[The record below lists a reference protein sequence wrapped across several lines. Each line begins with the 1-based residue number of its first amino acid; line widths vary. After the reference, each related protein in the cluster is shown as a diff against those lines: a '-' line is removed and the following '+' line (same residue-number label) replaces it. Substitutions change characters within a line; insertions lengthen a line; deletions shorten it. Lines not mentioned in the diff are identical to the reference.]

1 MGSNKV
7 RKAAIRRA
15 KQLKRKSE
23 EPTIKQP
30 NSKKVKASEDKA
42 NDNRH
47 VISSAD
53 ELKWKPVN
61 IPHTLGDYEGFYG
74 LEEIDAV
81 DVKIINGQ
89 PHFVTLDK
97 DNVLDKEQ
105 VKTRK
110 EIIPEGDF
118 ELDLSDDDKTLWK
131 DDESANNGS
140 SKKDNTTKRSKQKPM
155 IIEGNGEI
163 KPAGKKSTK
172 QSENKERTDNDN
184 NKLDDNVFGEV
195 NADILSELPS
205 DNVDLPEWKNVSLS
219 SFSQNSLGRLGFK
232 APTDIQKAC
241 IPSALEGKDIIGKAM
256 TGSGKTLAYGI
267 PIIEKSLKQDKSGVN
282 RPTGLI
288 FAPTRELATQVTKH
302 LTDFIKD
309 FPLSRH
315 SIVSLTGGLSIQ
327 KQERLLKSNPRVLVG
342 TAGRC
347 LELIEKSDDI
357 ARQLASSD
365 IVVYDEA
372 DRLVEDGHFDELE
385 KVLEILRGQRPKDDS
400 QIPKKWQSLVFS
412 ATFSKDLFGKLDKAK
427 SMAQRRRTPSGKL
440 DPYEE
445 ERNEVM
451 HLLGWKLKF
460 RGEPLYVDV
469 NPKSVL
475 ATKITEALL
484 PCTPLE
490 RDLMLYYFLSLF
502 PGNTLVFANSIDA
515 VKRLKPLLNYL
526 HIPAVALHSSMIQRQ
541 RLKSLER
548 FEENCKQ
555 AAKGHKS
562 SVLIASDV
570 AARGLDIANIQHVV
584 HYHLPRTAD
593 TYIHRSGRTARAGK
607 EGVSIIL
614 CSPKEASGPLHK
626 LRKIVSSKK
635 NMGDVEELKL
645 FSVDSD
651 ILRQLRS
658 RIEIAAKLAQGDVA
672 DSSLN
677 KEKNWVEK
685 AAEDLGVEGWDDVG
699 EDDFL
704 KRDRKRKTGKH
715 LNKKSKKI
723 LKAELNELLA
733 NPIRKGRASYITSG
747 LNNIADMLLRSDGE
761 SNNGVMS
768 YLQKDA
774 LSVLNGK
781 AKKFKTKRRGN

>member
-1 MGSNKV
+1 MDSDK
-7 RKAAIRRA
+7 IMRA
-15 KQLKRKSE
+15 TIGHNKQLKRKGKNSAGE
-23 EPTIKQP
+23 QSK
-30 NSKKVKASEDKA
+30 SKKVKISKDDSSKQ
-42 NDNRH
+42 

-53 ELKWKPVN
+53 KLKWKPVE

-81 DVKIINGQ
+81 DVEIINGQ
-89 PHFVTLDK
+89 THFITADK
-97 DNVLDKEQ
+97 SKVLDKEH
-105 VKTRK
+105 VKAQ
-110 EIIPEGDF
+110 EDIIPEGDF
-118 ELDLSDDDKTLWK
+118 EVDLSDDDKTLWEHE
-131 DDESANNGS
+131 DAEE
-140 SKKDNTTKRSKQKPM
+140 T
-155 IIEGNGEI
+155 
-163 KPAGKKSTK
+163 AGKKNKNDANHSGKTPMIVEGDGKIKTVDKK
-172 QSENKERTDNDN
+172 QNKMHEVKSNPDSVGS
-184 NKLDDNVFGEV
+184 KLDDKVFSEV
-195 NADILSELPS
+195 NSEILSDLPK
-205 DNVDLPEWKNVSLS
+205 DNVDLPEWKDVPLSL
-219 SFSQNSLGRLGFK
+219 FSQNALLHLDFK
-232 APTDIQKAC
+232 QPTDIQKAC

-267 PIIEKSLKQDKSGVN
+267 PILEKALKQDKAGVQH
-282 RPTGLI
+282 PTGVI

-302 LTDFIKD
+302 LSCFVRD
-309 FPLSRH
+309 FPLSEH

-327 KQERLLKSNPRVLVG
+327 KQERLLKSNPRVLVC

-347 LELIEKSDDI
+347 LELIEKSDSV
-357 ARQLASSD
+357 AKQLASSD
-365 IVVYDEA
+365 IMVYDEA

-385 KVLEILRGQRPKDDS
+385 KVLEILRAQRPKDDPL
-400 QIPKKWQSLVFS
+400 IPKKWQTLVFS
-412 ATFSKDLFGKLDKAK
+412 ATLSKDLFGKLNKAK
-427 SMAQRRRTPSGKL
+427 SMAQRRRTHSGKL

-445 ERNEVM
+445 ERMEVM
-451 HLLGWKLKF
+451 HLLGWKLRF

-469 NPKSVL
+469 NPKSML

-548 FEENCKQ
+548 FEQNCKQ
-555 AAKGHKS
+555 AAKGHKA

-570 AARGLDIANIQHVV
+570 AARGLDIPNIQHVV

-635 NMGDVEELKL
+635 NAGSVAELKL
-645 FSVDSD
+645 FPVDSD
-651 ILRQLRS
+651 ILKQLKS

-685 AAEDLGVEGWDDVG
+685 AAEDLGVEDWDDVG

-715 LNKKSKKI
+715 LNKRSKKI
-723 LKAELNELLA
+723 LKAELKELLA
-733 NPIRKGRASYITSG
+733 NPVKKGRASYITSG
-747 LNNIADMLLRSDGE
+747 LNSIADMLLRSDGK

-781 AKKFKTKRRGN
+781 SKTFKTTRRRN